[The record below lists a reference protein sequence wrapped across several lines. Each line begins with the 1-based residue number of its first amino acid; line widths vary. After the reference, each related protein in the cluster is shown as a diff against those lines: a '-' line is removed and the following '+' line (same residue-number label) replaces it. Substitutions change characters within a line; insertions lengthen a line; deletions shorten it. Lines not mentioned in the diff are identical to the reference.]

1 MMSPEEKLV
10 QPEIKPLQPQN
21 NRNLK
26 QAFSSLIDAM
36 KDAQR
41 MHEVEAKMREVEDSN
56 KVRLASLQKLQ
67 EDITGV
73 VMSLQD
79 TLGKDVAAD
88 LEKQVSSLSL
98 VAIDLSRKK
107 LEDRY
112 STSVK
117 DNQVAFEIE
126 KTKTFKSIEAFLAT
140 MPFQVLDKAISLK
153 SVSGAYAANV
163 RYDCANNIQYEFSL
177 DCKRSG
183 VLNKNY
189 VLTSPEGEIKIP
201 VAMGKSFLKK
211 EPAPDY
217 ETLDHYVLSISEA
230 TEPHLTSTY
239 VYADKSSSIMI
250 INSKRDAHVS
260 MTVEYITTGGRTSI
274 TSEPA
279 LNKFLNSE
287 QIEKSSEALW
297 RSILELENL
306 KMDLVKLTS
315 DGKTVFEDGKLDP
328 GQFLTKAWTIIEP
341 EVEAAVKQGAP
352 TGEGTAA
359 SPGQEG
365 GLEEAF
371 VRQKIIVLGD
381 GGNPLLASLK
391 LSGPAQAQAS

>member
-1 MMSPEEKLV
+1 MSPEEKLV
-10 QPEIKPLQPQN
+10 QPEIKPIQPQST
-21 NRNLK
+21 RNLK

-41 MHEVEAKMREVEDSN
+41 MHEVEAKMRETEDSN
-56 KVRLASLQKLQ
+56 KARLAALLKLQ

-79 TLGKDVAAD
+79 SLGKDVAAD
-88 LEKQVSSLSL
+88 LEKHVSSLSL

-112 STSVK
+112 STTLK
-117 DNQVAFEIE
+117 DNQIAYDIE
-126 KTKTFKSIEAFLAT
+126 KTKTFKSMEAFLAT
-140 MPFQVLDKAISLK
+140 MPFPLLDKAISLR

-189 VLTSPEGEIKIP
+189 VLTSPEGEIKVP

-217 ETLDHYVLSISEA
+217 EALEHYVLSVSEA
-230 TEPHLTSTY
+230 TEPHLASTY
-239 VYADKSSSIMI
+239 AYADKSSSITI

-260 MTVEYITTGGRTSI
+260 MTVEYVTTGARTSI

-287 QIEKSSEALW
+287 QIEKASEALW
-297 RSILELENL
+297 RSILELENF
-306 KMDLVKLTS
+306 KMDLVKLIS
-315 DGKTVFEDGKLDP
+315 DGKVVFEDEKLDP

-341 EVEAAVKQGAP
+341 EVQAAAKQGAL
-352 TGEGTAA
+352 TAEGSAA
-359 SPGQEG
+359 SPGQES
-365 GLEEAF
+365 GLNEAF
-371 VRQKIIVLGD
+371 VRQKISILGE

-391 LSGPAQAQAS
+391 LSGPAQTQVS